1 MLILSNG
8 KKIDLGQGNTTIKY
22 NREGNSIIID
32 DTINLHHYNTYEGNN
47 QVVISC
53 GQRSKILLS
62 DGTTV
67 WLNSGSKLTYNPSFK
82 GKKREVILDGEGYF
96 DVSENSKKPF
106 IVHTDS
112 AAIQVLGTKFN
123 IKSYKRDNEFCTSLL
138 EGSISIKLNGRE
150 MTNEIILKP
159 NQQASLNRDGISII
173 SVENIENCI
182 AWIDGY
188 LILKNENMG
197 NILEWISHYYNINI
211 ILKYK
216 RKINNIHGKLDLKE
230 QPETVMEIL
239 ALISGTKYSFD
250 GNSYLFSD

>member
-1 MLILSNG
+1 
-8 KKIDLGQGNTTIKY
+8 
-22 NREGNSIIID
+22 
-32 DTINLHHYNTYEGNN
+32 
-47 QVVISC
+47 
-53 GQRSKILLS
+53 
-62 DGTTV
+62 
-67 WLNSGSKLTYNPSFK
+67 
-82 GKKREVILDGEGYF
+82 
-96 DVSENSKKPF
+96 
-106 IVHTDS
+106 
-112 AAIQVLGTKFN
+112 
-123 IKSYKRDNEFCTSLL
+123 
-138 EGSISIKLNGRE
+138 